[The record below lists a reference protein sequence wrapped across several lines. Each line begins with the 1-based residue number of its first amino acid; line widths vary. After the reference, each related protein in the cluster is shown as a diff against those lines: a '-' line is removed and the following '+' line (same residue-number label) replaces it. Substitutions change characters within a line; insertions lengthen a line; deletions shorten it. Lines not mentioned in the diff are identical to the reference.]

1 MIEQLRSDFLA
12 PNTQAG
18 EQTFMEN
25 SKKYWTICR
34 RLGTTLC
41 YTCWCVPGMTT
52 PTGVTVG
59 DLNPNFHRQEVERRW
74 WRLQTDRIDSIWN
87 RIWNIWD
94 KTYLCIHLYSYVTPR
109 HRNTTLQHCNTATPQ
124 SLYLFFISE
133 HYTLDYRRNTITPQ
147 HHNTWALCISFLY
160 KNVYTQYT
168 LYTLYR

>member
-1 MIEQLRSDFLA
+1 MKAL
-12 PNTQAG
+12 
-18 EQTFMEN
+18 
-25 SKKYWTICR
+25 
-34 RLGTTLC
+34 LGTTLC

-147 HHNTWALCISFLY
+147 HHNTWTLCISFLY
-160 KNVYTQYT
+160 KNVYTLYT
-168 LYTLYR
+168 LYTFCTTHYT